1 MYNKFSGERMS
12 EYRLLI
18 ETDDTKGLVYNI
30 SKVLYEYN
38 LNIESN
44 SEYVD
49 NETNEFFMRTVIT
62 GEFDQ
67 EKLLKD
73 LKNILPKNSIIKLTT
88 KEKKNIVILATKEMH
103 CLGDLL
109 IKHEAGDLDANITAI
124 ISNRDSLKNLV
135 EKFNIPFEYVSHEN
149 LSREDHEDL
158 VIKAIK
164 KYKHE
169 YIVLAKY
176 MRILTPTF
184 IRTFPKQ
191 VLNIHHSFLPAFIG
205 ANPYKQ
211 AHSRGVKIIGATSHW
226 VTDDLDEGPIIAQDI
241 TRVDHSYSWEDMRD
255 AGRNVEKVVL
265 SKALD
270 LVLKDKVFIY
280 GNKTVIL

>member
-1 MYNKFSGERMS
+1 MN

-18 ETDDTKGLVYNI
+18 ESTDSKGLVYNI

-38 LNIESN
+38 LNIENN

-49 NETNEFFMRTVIT
+49 NEKNKFFMRTVIT
-62 GEFDQ
+62 GDFLKQ
-67 EKLLKD
+67 SNAHNKLLKD
-73 LKNILPKNSIIKLTT
+73 LKNVLPSSSSIKLNARN
-88 KEKKNIVILATKEMH
+88 KKNIVILATKELH

-109 IKHEAGDLDANITAI
+109 IKHTAGDLDANITAVV
-124 ISNRDSLKNLV
+124 SNHNSLKDLV
-135 EKFNIPFEYVSHEN
+135 EKFNIPFEYVSHED

-158 VIKAIK
+158 IIKAIK
-164 KYKHE
+164 KYDYE
-169 YIVLAKY
+169 LIVLAKY
-176 MRILTPTF
+176 MRILTPNFVKTF
-184 IRTFPKQ
+184 ANQ

-211 AHSRGVKIIGATSHW
+211 AHQRGVKIIGATSHW

-241 TRVDHSYSWEDMRD
+241 TRVDHSYSWQDMRD

-265 SKALD
+265 SNALD
-270 LVLKDKVFIY
+270 LVLKDKVFID

>member
-1 MYNKFSGERMS
+1 MYNKFSGEKMS

-49 NETNEFFMRTVIT
+49 NETNVFFMRTVIT
-62 GEFDQ
+62 GEFEQ

-73 LKNILPKNSIIKLTT
+73 LKDILPDNSIIKLTT
-88 KEKKNIVILATKEMH
+88 KAKKDIVILATKEMH

-109 IKHEAGDLDANITAI
+109 IKHEAGDLDANITAVV
-124 ISNRDSLKNLV
+124 SNRDSLKNLV
-135 EKFNIPFEYVSHEN
+135 EKFNIPFEFVTHEN
-149 LSREDHEDL
+149 LSREEHEEL

-164 KYKHE
+164 KYDYE

-184 IRTFPKQ
+184 VRTFPKQ